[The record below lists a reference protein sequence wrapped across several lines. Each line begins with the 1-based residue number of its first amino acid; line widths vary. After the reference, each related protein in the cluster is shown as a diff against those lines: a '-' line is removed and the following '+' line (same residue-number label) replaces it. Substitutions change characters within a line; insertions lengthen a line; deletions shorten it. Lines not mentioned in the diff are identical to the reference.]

1 MVLDS
6 NIYTYPTPPMECSQ
20 LLVQPRIWSTM
31 LDAGSLPMTA
41 LLRNLG
47 RLSAIG
53 VASVREQDIAKRLS
67 SEVAVKA
74 SRLHPISLLEAMRVY
89 ESGRG
94 DKGSLKWTP
103 SQPILDAL
111 EVAFYSSFKN
121 VGPTGLRYANGEL
134 YSSIQITYSYQ
145 HVLAIMHASD
155 LRLKGHV
162 LMF

>member
-1 MVLDS
+1 
-6 NIYTYPTPPMECSQ
+6 
-20 LLVQPRIWSTM
+20 M

-89 ESGRG
+89 ESGHG
-94 DKGSLKWTP
+94 DKGSLKWAP

-121 VGPTGLRYANGEL
+121 VGPTGLRCN
-134 YSSIQITYSYQ
+134 SIHRYKSHILTYS
-145 HVLAIMHASD
+145 L
-155 LRLKGHV
+155 
-162 LMF
+162 